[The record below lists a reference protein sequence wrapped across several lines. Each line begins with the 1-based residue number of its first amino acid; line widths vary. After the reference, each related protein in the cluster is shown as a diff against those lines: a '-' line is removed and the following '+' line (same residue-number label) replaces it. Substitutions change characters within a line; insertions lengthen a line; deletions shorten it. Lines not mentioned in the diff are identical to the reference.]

1 MHIPMRM
8 HMSIGMPI
16 HMSIC
21 KSILMTICNFT
32 QQVRSQT
39 GLFDGANLIAGQV
52 VTMIENQFWNSE
64 IDIGSDQ

>member
-1 MHIPMRM
+1 MRM

-16 HMSIC
+16 HMSIR

-39 GLFDGANLIAGQV
+39 GLFDGANVIAGQV